1 MKEKTKKIVVNAFL
15 FAAALAYFI
24 LAVFVFEAPD
34 GAIGCILCMA
44 SACTMIISAVR
55 LEQYTSGKSF
65 GESFVDSLVMILFS

>member
-1 MKEKTKKIVVNAFL
+1 MKEKTKKIIINACL

-34 GAIGCILCMA
+34 GVIGCLLCII
-44 SACTMIISAVR
+44 SGCTMLISAVR

-65 GESFVDSLVMILFS
+65 GESFVDSLVMILFG